1 MARRGTF
8 LKASSTISAGYEAK
22 RWYSHAH
29 SLGASGNGA
38 GSGTPEGVGQLGTS
52 GKTLAIGGLDT
63 LTDSDQV
70 GLFIPNLED
79 VDLTKSVYFDLY
91 FYFGPMAGGD
101 EGITSI
107 TTTAVD
113 WNPDRATADGISTDE
128 DALSLTG
135 ASARAYAATDICNIR
150 KVSTKTLAANAM
162 SDNAHGII
170 LHHVI
175 LVEGTMTSKDV
186 VYVGTM
192 MRYTLK

>member
-1 MARRGTF
+1 MTRRGTL
-8 LKASSTISAGYEAK
+8 LKASSTITTGYEAK

-38 GSGTPEGVGQLGTS
+38 GAGTPEGTGQLGTS
-52 GKTLAIGGLDT
+52 AKTLAIGGFAT
-63 LTDSDQV
+63 TTDSDQI

-79 VDLTKSVYFDLY
+79 VDLTLPVYFDLY
-91 FYFGPMAGGD
+91 FYFGPQAGGD

-128 DALSLTG
+128 DTLSLSG

-150 KVSTKTLAANAM
+150 KVSTKTLAAAAM

-175 LVEGTMTSKDV
+175 LVEGTMTAGDV

-192 MRYTLK
+192 MRYTQK